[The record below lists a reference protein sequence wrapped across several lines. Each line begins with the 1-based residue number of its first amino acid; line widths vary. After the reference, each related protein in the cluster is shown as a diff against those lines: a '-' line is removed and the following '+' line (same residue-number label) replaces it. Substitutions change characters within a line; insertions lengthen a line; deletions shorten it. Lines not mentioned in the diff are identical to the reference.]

1 MLLGPRPLTRSE
13 KACLSPLVV
22 LVGLAAWMGAI
33 GCSVAPPKFY
43 QQPDYPLMSV
53 DQARLARLTPGSVRG
68 DVWRAVG
75 VRKTESPEHVEGYRI
90 PQPYLIAQSSVGDV
104 WVEAYEI
111 EVERTRG
118 HNDKVW
124 LYFCA
129 DRLIR
134 WGPPFNWP
142 TEAQVNS
149 GLQQASEAKP

>member
-1 MLLGPRPLTRSE
+1 MTRNE
-13 KACLSPLVV
+13 KACLLPLAV
-22 LVGLAAWMGAI
+22 LVGVAAWMGAI

-53 DQARLARLTPGSVRG
+53 DQARLERLRPGSVRG

-75 VRKTESPEHVEGYRI
+75 VRKQESSERVEGHRI
-90 PQPYLIAQSSVGDV
+90 PQPNLVARSSVGDA

-118 HNDKVW
+118 RIDKVW

-142 TEAQVNS
+142 TEAQVNN